1 MKFNKPLV
9 LSVIILMTASC
20 GSIREKEKA
29 LQSERLELVEV
40 KSSLAE
46 TNWKIEELN
55 NRFLLLQ
62 EKVNANGELLKQI
75 KSGSVQLNSIGSN
88 EPSLKVVKLT
98 NRDLEDQT
106 TALKTVKLKSKEKT
120 KPAQS
125 PETLYSKGQDL
136 FIAGKYKQARTLF
149 KELAKTHPNHHL
161 ADNALYWAGEAY
173 YSEQEFD
180 KALKTF
186 LSVPE
191 KYPEGNKAPDA
202 MLKAAYSYMEVDEQ
216 DKAVG
221 LLNDILF
228 KYPESNAV
236 DKAAR
241 KLDALTNN

>member
-1 MKFNKPLV
+1 MKLQKPLAF
-9 LSVIILMTASC
+9 SIIILLTTSC
-20 GSIREKEKA
+20 GSIREKEEA

-40 KSSLAE
+40 KSDLAE

-62 EKVNANGELLKQI
+62 EKVNANSEILKQI
-75 KSGSVQLNSIGSN
+75 KSGAVQANSN
-88 EPSLKVVKLT
+88 EPNLKVVKLT
-98 NRDLEDQT
+98 NRDIDQANT
-106 TALKTVKLKSKEKT
+106 LRTVKLKGEKKSKIKIAE
-120 KPAQS
+120 S
-125 PETLYSKGQDL
+125 PESLYSTGQDL
-136 FIAGKYKQARTLF
+136 FIAGKYKQARASF
-149 KELAKTHPNHHL
+149 KELAKSHPNHHL

-173 YSEQEFD
+173 YSEQQYD

-202 MLKAAYSYMEVDEQ
+202 MLKAAYSYMEVNEQ
-216 DKAVG
+216 EKALG
-221 LLNDILF
+221 LLNDIIF

-241 KLDALTNN
+241 KLDSINNN